1 MTRNK
6 DGTVTMK
13 SANISFKEFFKEHEY
28 TYDDLNVRSLNNKS
42 HPEVQD
48 RMKAAA
54 AFVKDTESSK
64 AKISLGNR
72 RIVVS
77 KYRQPP
83 IATPIKNQDI
93 KIDHHYGRK
102 PIGGLW
108 YGIGSGWLDFAYNN
122 VPTMIHMFIH
132 ELILDTNKIAIINSK
147 ASNDNFEKRYG
158 FEFYLTRDGKR
169 GKKHLIKLND
179 KEKTQSDLFSLGQ
192 SAAVFPPETLMNW
205 PDVEKEYFGVEISGG
220 GLKSYQWQETWDLPS
235 GVVWNQSAVKNTRLL
250 YIYNTKTKEY
260 VKPNSLGIYAGKSQS
275 SQNPLPPA
283 NNEATDE
290 IPRDGIHN

>member
-28 TYDDLNVRSLNNKS
+28 TYDDLNVRSQNNKS

-54 AFVKDTESSK
+54 AFVKYADTESSK
-64 AKISLGNR
+64 AKILLGNK

-108 YGIGSGWLDFAYNN
+108 YGIGSNWLDFAYNN

-147 ASNDNFEKRYG
+147 AANDNFEKRYG
-158 FEFYLTRDGKR
+158 FEFYITDDGKK
-169 GKKHLIKLND
+169 GKKNFIKLND
-179 KEKTQSDLFSLGQ
+179 KEKTISDPFDKIH
-192 SAAVFPPETLMNW
+192 PETLMNW

-220 GLKSYQWQETWDLPS
+220 GLKSHQWQEYWDLPS
-235 GVVWNQSAVKNTRLL
+235 GVIWNQSAVKNTRLL

-283 NNEATDE
+283 NNEATD
-290 IPRDGIHN
+290 

>member
-1 MTRNK
+1 MKRNK

-28 TYDDLNVRSLNNKS
+28 TNDDLNVRSLGNKS

-54 AFVKDTESSK
+54 AFVNTESSK

-158 FEFYLTRDGKR
+158 FEFYFTDDGKK
-169 GKKHLIKLND
+169 GKKNFIKLND
-179 KEKTQSDLFSLGQ
+179 KEKTISEPFDKIH
-192 SAAVFPPETLMNW
+192 PETLMNW

-220 GLKSYQWQETWDLPS
+220 GLKSYQWQEYWDLPS
-235 GVVWNQSAVKNTRLL
+235 GVIWNQSAVKNTRLL

-260 VKPNSLGIYAGKSQS
+260 VKPNSLGIYAGNSQS

-283 NNEATDE
+283 NNEVTEKDSKK
-290 IPRDGIHN
+290 